1 MEKNDK
7 SKTEKDTFGHKRV
20 LMDETHVVNI
30 GRLPV
35 MVNSNLCWLRELR
48 ESDCLYDSGGYFLIR
63 GMEKVL
69 FYCSLLI

>member
-1 MEKNDK
+1 MEKSDK
-7 SKTEKDTFGHKRV
+7 SKTEKDTFGNKRF
-20 LMDETHVVNI
+20 LMYETHVVNI

-35 MVNSNLCWLRELR
+35 MVNSNLCWLHELK